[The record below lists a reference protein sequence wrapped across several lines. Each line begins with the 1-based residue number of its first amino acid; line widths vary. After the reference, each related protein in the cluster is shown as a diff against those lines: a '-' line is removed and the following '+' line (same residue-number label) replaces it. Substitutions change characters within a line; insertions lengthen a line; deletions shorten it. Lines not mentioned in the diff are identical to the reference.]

1 MDLPCWNR
9 TNYLPDYSRMLYQSE
24 LRVVPRDSEGAIGVF
39 AGCKRSGHRG
49 ARTPD
54 PGLIRPMLYHL
65 SYATTLDVG
74 HKIRKPGIE
83 PGTSCV

>member
-39 AGCKRSGHRG
+39 AGCKKGVVTEG
-49 ARTPD
+49 LEPPTLGLLD
-54 PGLIRPMLYHL
+54 PCSTI
-65 SYATTLDVG
+65 
-74 HKIRKPGIE
+74 
-83 PGTSCV
+83 

>member
-65 SYATTLDVG
+65 SYATT
-74 HKIRKPGIE
+74 
-83 PGTSCV
+83 CVEISQPEVILFLN